1 MKIPVYNSEGKE
13 IEKLELSNAVFA
25 LERNDDLIH
34 QVFVSIEANKRQV
47 LAHTKTRGERAGS
60 GIKPWRQK
68 GTGRARVGSV
78 RSPIWRKGGI
88 IFGPRKNRNFGK
100 KVNRKMNSKAIAMVL
115 SGKIKEKELC
125 VIDKLEM
132 PKKKTKA
139 MVKILESLKISGRI
153 LIAFSDKEKG
163 LRLASQ
169 NIDKVTN
176 ILTDQLN
183 VSDMLNNKYL
193 LMSKESV
200 KMLENKYSKQ

>member
-115 SGKIKEKELC
+115 SGKIKEKELR

>member
-115 SGKIKEKELC
+115 SGKIKEKELR

-169 NIDKVTN
+169 NIDKVAN